1 MSRLRDNVAG
11 AGGVRAVRTAVAAQS
26 VVGLRVHDEQQR
38 SHGGQELTY
47 GPYVT
52 GRHFG
57 EASYENRESELLQMG
72 LFIFLTAL
80 LVQRGSAESKKPPDE
95 EGAEEEA
102 VDEDP
107 RAHRSDPHAPWPV
120 RRGGLVLKVYENS
133 LSLAFFCLFG
143 ASFVLH
149 GITGRARYNDEQ
161 AVHGEPPVSVLEYM
175 GGARFWEESL
185 QNWQSEYLAVFSIVL
200 LSAGCALRGSPE
212 SKPVHKPHHETGNE

>member
-1 MSRLRDNVAG
+1 
-11 AGGVRAVRTAVAAQS
+11 
-26 VVGLRVHDEQQR
+26 
-38 SHGGQELTY
+38 
-47 GPYVT
+47 
-52 GRHFG
+52 
-57 EASYENRESELLQMG
+57 MG

-95 EGAEEEA
+95 EGAEEES

-120 RRGGLVLKVYENS
+120 RRGGWVLKVYENS

-185 QNWQSEYLAVFSIVL
+185 QNWQSEYLAVLSIAM
-200 LSAGCALRGSPE
+200 LSIWLRQRGSPE
-212 SKPVHKPHHETGNE
+212 SKPVHKPTTRRGRIAR